1 MSLIQTQPWE
11 VRLLLAAEEA
21 FHSHTGSIKV
31 KADSSA
37 LADAYRHCDA
47 ITRCHSRTFYMASAL
62 LPLEKRRAARALY
75 AFCRITDDIVDAP
88 DTTAIQKQ
96 ISLQNWQAQV
106 MNNYPHVGQPVC
118 LAWADTRARFNIPHG
133 YASQLIEG
141 VARDISQTR
150 YANFA
155 ELAEYAYGV
164 ASTVGLMA
172 MYITGF
178 EGEDALPYAVRLG
191 VALQIT
197 NILRDI
203 GEDARN
209 GRIYL
214 PQDELAAFGVTETD
228 IMNGVITPQWR
239 RFMAFQIERN
249 RLLYRESLPGI
260 TLLDRDGR
268 FAIAAAARL
277 YESILQDIEA
287 HDYDVFAR
295 RASVSTI
302 GKIRRLPFIWWQSRH
317 AGRI

>member
-21 FHSHTGSIKV
+21 FHSHTGGIKV

-37 LADAYRHCDA
+37 LAAAYRQCA
-47 ITRCHSRTFYMASAL
+47 LITRQHSRTFYMASAL
-62 LPLEKRRAARALY
+62 LPPEKRQAARALY

-88 DTTAIQKQ
+88 SQIPSQKHMT
-96 ISLQNWQAQV
+96 LRAWQEQV
-106 MNNYPHVGQPVC
+106 MSNNPHAGQPVC

-178 EGEDALPYAVRLG
+178 QGEDALPYAVRLG
-191 VALQIT
+191 VALQVT
-197 NILRDI
+197 NILRDV

-214 PQDELAAFGVTETD
+214 PQDELARFGVNEND
-228 IMNGVITPQWR
+228 ILQGKITPQWQQ
-239 RFMAFQIERN
+239 FMAFQIERN
-249 RLLYRESLPGI
+249 RQLYHESLPGI
-260 TLLDRDGR
+260 ALLDRDGR

-277 YESILQDIEA
+277 YEAILQDIECSN
-287 HDYDVFAR
+287 YDVFTR
-295 RASVSTI
+295 RASVSTL
-302 GKIRRLPFIWWQSRH
+302 GKIRRLPSIWWQSQTTTRV
-317 AGRI
+317 